1 MQQDSLLIILI
12 DKMFQ
17 KWENLKLSK
26 VNSVYAYFGSSL
38 IVTSSGVVPLEGGGD
53 WIHHSG
59 YIYSW
64 RVYEESGLINLLYLP
79 NWSVCLGFK
88 INPSISNI
96 LIEAEVDLQTL
107 EKHFNHN
114 LKKNLFGRL
123 ELLKVVF
130 KLKKEVQKVQVIE
143 QKLTPP
149 RKVCC
154 ANNDIDLSPLRNG
167 FFIDNYKSRTY
178 NGHINMNIRFGRKG
192 NININKG
199 WW

>member
-1 MQQDSLLIILI
+1 MKPYFVKKACNTDFFQDFLVCPMDVNMEIFVDNWKRIEETLIKTGYR
-12 DKMFQ
+12 DG
-17 KWENLKLSK
+17 
-26 VNSVYAYFGSSL
+26 VL
-38 IVTSSGVVPLEGGGD
+38 IVDNMYTSTDL
-53 WIHHSG
+53 
-59 YIYSW
+59 
-64 RVYEESGLINLLYLP
+64 
-79 NWSVCLGFK
+79 
-88 INPSISNI
+88 NI
-96 LIEAEVDLQTL
+96 QDNNE
-107 EKHFNHN
+107 
-114 LKKNLFGRL
+114 LK

-192 NININKG
+192 NINIHKG
-199 WW
+199 W